1 MELVPCEWA
10 AGGPVIL
17 VWTNYPGMELV
28 PYEWAAGGPVI
39 LVWNWCPMNGQLVG
53 QLSWYGTSAGSPAVL
68 VWN

>member
-17 VWTNYPGMELV
+17 VWNWCWYGTGAGMELV
-28 PYEWAAGGPVI
+28 
-39 LVWNWCPMNGQLVG
+39 LVVQLC
-53 QLSWYGTSAGSPAVL
+53 WYGTSAGSLAVL